1 MGARWGYGA
10 YRREGVDISLEQQQK
25 EDIINEL
32 KLGADALATWRRN
45 RDRRE
50 WLQIMLARI

>member
-1 MGARWGYGA
+1 M
-10 YRREGVDISLEQQQK
+10 EQQQK

-32 KLGADALATWRRN
+32 KIDADALATWRRN
-45 RDRRE
+45 GDRRE